1 MECLKGEISKMKD
14 QLVPQKE
21 TQDEKAESNSA
32 VSVNLAVIVVLI
44 KFYSYITIFIYFI
57 HIVQCLIKTL
67 KSL

>member
-32 VSVNLAVIVVLI
+32 VSVNLAVIVVRL
-44 KFYSYITIFIYFI
+44 SSLSFI
-57 HIVQCLIKTL
+57 HISIYNA
-67 KSL
+67 